1 MKFQAPRYG
10 KYAKESINKNKYVQ
24 LISLKQSIPIGL
36 QINLNSKSV
45 FKNLKN
51 CQKNR
56 ENKKIFSMDHK
67 FSQKFKMLK
76 HCQNYSLNKL
86 QK

>member
-1 MKFQAPRYG
+1 MKSQALKYG

-24 LISLKQSIPIGL
+24 LISLKQQIPIGL
-36 QINLNSKSV
+36 QINLNSKNV

-51 CQKNR
+51 CQKNK
-56 ENKKIFSMDHK
+56 ENLKIFSMNHK
-67 FSQKFKMLK
+67 FLQKFKMLK
-76 HCQNYSLNKL
+76 HYQNYSLNKL